1 MSAQTAPRITKN
13 DYSLELFQGPLIAPN
28 RVTGL
33 AGAMTAGAQAV
44 EGVYNNAA
52 APAVREPFSLSWVDF
67 DPSIGFSLPGAY
79 GRSDFDNR
87 GENGNA
93 ETVQRT
99 NRFLTYNAGLE
110 VQVGPFGVT
119 VMGDFLNYTVGSEI
133 GNPVSL
139 TLGRIHAVAAYSFYD
154 NQVVVGAGARIAFVN
169 VQEQSAK
176 GALVRMLGA
185 APQLG
190 VIVKPNDVR
199 WRLGATA
206 RAPVEASPLSV
217 GKATDDPATGV
228 EHAGPYILPKTI
240 TQPWELEAGIAYQ
253 LGPRPLNPTW
263 INPHDEDRALEAAMK
278 ERRAERAAVRK
289 AQLESMPEPANDEER
304 TAQGLRRFTLGREE
318 VAAQL
323 REEQELAD
331 ERERAQEVRKARYS
345 NWPREHLLMLAS
357 VVLTGPSDE
366 AVALEGFIDQ
376 RREIVGRSVSASPRF
391 AVESEPIPNLVRGR
405 AGVYF
410 EPSRFVDGTHRQHFT
425 FGGDL
430 RLFSWDIFGIIPDTT
445 WRLSGFF
452 DIAPRY
458 QNFGF
463 AIGPWH

>member
-1 MSAQTAPRITKN
+1 
-13 DYSLELFQGPLIAPN
+13 
-28 RVTGL
+28 
-33 AGAMTAGAQAV
+33 MTAGAQAV

-67 DPSIGFSLPGAY
+67 DPSVGFSLPGAY
-79 GRSDFDNR
+79 GGTDFDNR
-87 GENGNA
+87 GEKGNA
-93 ETVQRT
+93 ATVQRT

-110 VQVGPFGVT
+110 VQIGPFGMT
-119 VMGDFLNYTVGSEI
+119 VMGDFLNYTVGSTD
-133 GNPVSL
+133 GTPVSL
-139 TLGRIHAVAAYSFYD
+139 TLGRIHAVAAYSFLE
-154 NQVVVGAGARIAFVN
+154 NQVVVGLGARIAFVN

-199 WRLGATA
+199 WRLGTTA

-217 GKATDDPATGV
+217 GRATDDPTTGV
-228 EHAGPYILPKTI
+228 EHAGSYVLPKTI
-240 TQPWELEAGIAYQ
+240 TQPWELEAGVAYQ

-278 ERRAERAAVRK
+278 ERRAERSAIVR
-289 AQLESMPEPANDEER
+289 AQLASMPEPASEEER
-304 TAQGLRRFTLGREE
+304 TSQALRRFTLGREE
-318 VAAQL
+318 LNAQL

-331 ERERAQEVRKARYS
+331 ARQRAQEVRKARYL
-345 NWPREHLLMLAS
+345 NWPREHLVMLAS
-357 VVLTGPSDE
+357 VVLTGPSDQ

-430 RLFSWDIFGIIPDTT
+430 RLFSWDLLGIIPDTT